1 MTFILSETTVVLH
14 AILVLLITFL
24 TYYLLFLILEF
35 PRLTFNWSSA
45 STGAVMT

>member
-35 PRLTFNWSSA
+35 PRLTFNWSRA